1 MTRIQKILV
10 SALVLF
16 AAQALAAEVAG
27 VKVDER
33 LKLGSDELVLNG
45 AGLRTKVF
53 LSGGLKKALLGQ
65 GD

>member
-33 LKLGSDELVLNG
+33 IWLGDNPV
-45 AGLRTKVF
+45 
-53 LSGGLKKALLGQ
+53 SGGLKKALLGQ
-65 GD
+65 GG